1 MPKHMFMKQKWWP
14 QPHDIK
20 GSVSFEFDD
29 ATIDDTIVPIAFY
42 DEGLGAPSSKE
53 TNPENAAFAV
63 IANEPNC
70 FVGSRINQIFAEFR
84 VSVSKDFIEDMI
96 PALRM
101 ALMPIHCAF
110 LEDYTAVDE
119 VSTITVA
126 QVLELQ
132 TETTDRQGGPLY
144 VAATDMPEKATNSAL
159 MGTNTPFLDT
169 DLGLEAVAFSSNQ
182 YYTAISHHTTSG
194 KIRAC
199 SGGLRWFTMSA
210 QVPFKRFRYGIVP
223 KVKAMNPF
231 TYYGMLV
238 HAPIAGDL
246 SQLPALA
253 ELTVATDYVHVDWN
267 IRYNEWNPEFNFGY
281 YSISKSL
288 KWYLC

>member
-1 MPKHMFMKQKWWP
+1 MKQKWFP
-14 QPHDIK
+14 QPHRIQ

-29 ATIDDTIVPIAFY
+29 NTIDSTIVPIAFY

-53 TNPENAAFAV
+53 TNPENAAFAI

-84 VSVSKDFIEDMI
+84 ISVTKDFIEDMI

-110 LEDYTAVDE
+110 LEDYTAADE
-119 VSTITVA
+119 VSSFTTA
-126 QVLELQ
+126 TVLELQ

-144 VAATDMPEKATNSAL
+144 VAATDMPEKATNSGL
-159 MGTNTPFLDT
+159 LGVNVPFLDT
-169 DLGLEAVAFSSNQ
+169 DQGIEAVAFDTTT
-182 YYTAISHHTTSG
+182 YYDAINFMTISG

-199 SGGLRWFTMSA
+199 SGGLRWITMSA
-210 QVPFKRFRYGIVP
+210 QRPFKRLRFGIVP

-231 TYYGMLV
+231 TYFGMLL
-238 HAPIAGDL
+238 HAPLANNLD
-246 SQLPALA
+246 QLPALA
-253 ELTVATDYVHVDWN
+253 ELTVATDYIHVDWN
-267 IRYNEWNPEFNFGY
+267 IRYNEWNPEFNFGVV
-281 YSISKSL
+281 
-288 KWYLC
+288 